1 MTSVLV
7 FGELTGGHL
16 SVMAAELIALGNKLD
31 CEVTVAVLGDNL
43 ESVAEEAGSRGADRV
58 YVVRDPLLRDLQEDA
73 VTAAL
78 EKLCKQIVPDI
89 VLVGKTLIGLNI
101 GPRLAFR
108 LDGGLAQDCISLE
121 MDQGKL
127 VAVRPVYGGNALATI
142 SFPEDRT
149 RIAVVRAKIYE
160 PQPPDSSRKAEVVTF
175 EPKLDPSVIKTK
187 MVETVKNE
195 PKGVQLED
203 TDVVVSGGRGL
214 GGPESFAKLR
224 ELASLLKGAV
234 GASRAACDAG
244 WLDHSYQVG
253 LTGKTVT
260 PDLYIAIGISGA
272 SQHMAGCSGAK
283 NIVAMNK
290 DESANIFKDAQYGVV
305 GDWKNIL
312 PSFIETVRELVKS

>member
-1 MTSVLV
+1 MNNVLV
-7 FGELTGGHL
+7 FGELTGDHL
-16 SVMAAELIALGNKLD
+16 SSIATELIALGNKLK
-31 CEVTVAVLGDNL
+31 CEVSVALFGDN
-43 ESVAEEAGSRGADRV
+43 VGNAVEEAGSRGANRV
-58 YVVRDPLLRDLQEDA
+58 YVVRDSLLRVLQEDA
-73 VTAAL
+73 VVAAF

-89 VLVGKTLIGLNI
+89 VLVGKTPIGLSI

-108 LDGGLAQDCISLE
+108 LDGGFAQDCISLE
-121 MDQGKL
+121 MDQGRL
-127 VAVRPVYGGNALATI
+127 IAVRPVYGGNALATI
-142 SFPEDRT
+142 SFPDNRAH
-149 RIAVVRAKIYE
+149 IAVVRAKIYE
-160 PQPPDSSRKAEVVTF
+160 PQLSDTSRKAEVVTF
-175 EPKLDPSVIKTK
+175 EPKLDSSVIKTR

-203 TDVVVSGGRGL
+203 AEVVVSGGRGL
-214 GGPESFAKLR
+214 GGPDPFAKLQ

-260 PDLYIAIGISGA
+260 PNLYIAIGISGA
-272 SQHMAGCSGAK
+272 SQHMAGCAGAK

-290 DESANIFKDAQYGVV
+290 DESAGIFKDAQYGVV

-312 PSFIETVRELVKS
+312 PSFLETIRELVKS